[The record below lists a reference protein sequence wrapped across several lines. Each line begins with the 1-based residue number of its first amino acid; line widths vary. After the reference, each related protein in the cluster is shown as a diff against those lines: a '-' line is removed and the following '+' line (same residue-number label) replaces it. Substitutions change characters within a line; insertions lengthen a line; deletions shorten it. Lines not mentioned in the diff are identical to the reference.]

1 MENKKPIY
9 CPICHRLVSRW
20 DRRTTMNIIA
30 DCKKCK
36 IRVVYIPTEDRIK
49 TMKIPP
55 RNCSSGKTF
64 Y

>member
-1 MENKKPIY
+1 MGNEKNIY
-9 CPICHRLVSRW
+9 CPSCSRRVSRW
-20 DRRTTMNIIA
+20 DGRATMNIIA

-36 IRVVYIPTEDRIK
+36 MRVIYIPTEDRIK